1 MDYKQ
6 RDEYEKA
13 QCAKLAAMMP
23 GLLDLL
29 PGWVLKPS
37 DDGERWRKYVIEY
50 GGMGLCI
57 SIERSGKWDR
67 VNVGSWHW
75 PKYTPYTDRRHTSEI
90 GITPRELAGSQSLSS
105 ISVALDRGAVAL
117 ADGIRKRFLPE
128 YTRLYNECVEVA
140 AERQAYQDACRD
152 TWAEICG
159 IIEKKPDGGYQY
171 GPCGMTV
178 HQRGDK
184 TALIEMDMTPAQLRV
199 IIAALKA

>member
-37 DDGERWRKYVIEY
+37 DDGERWRQYVIECD
-50 GGMGLCI
+50 GMGIYI
-57 SIERSGKWDR
+57 SLDRAGKWDR
-67 VNVGSWHW
+67 VNIGSWHW
-75 PKYTPYTDRRHTSEI
+75 PKYVPYTDRRHTSEVS
-90 GITPRELAGSQSLSS
+90 ITPRELAGSQSLAS
-105 ISVALDRGAVAL
+105 ISVALDRGAAAL

-128 YTRLYNECVEVA
+128 YTRLYAECVRVA
-140 AERQAYQDACRD
+140 AERQVYQNACRD
-152 TWAEICG
+152 VWAEICG
-159 IIEKKPDGGYQY
+159 VIGKKPDHGYQY
-171 GPCGMTV
+171 GPHGMTLN
-178 HQRGDK
+178 QRGDK
-184 TALIEMDMTPAQLRV
+184 TARLEMDVTPAQLRV

>member
-13 QCAKLAAMMP
+13 QCAKLAAMML

-37 DDGERWRKYVIEY
+37 DDGERWRQYVIEY
-50 GGMGLCI
+50 GGMGIHI
-57 SIERSGKWDR
+57 SLDRAGKWDR

-75 PKYTPYTDRRHTSEI
+75 PKYTPYTNRHTSEI
-90 GITPRELAGSQSLSS
+90 SITPRELAGSQSLTS

-117 ADGIRKRFLPE
+117 ADNIRKRFLPE
-128 YTRLYNECVEVA
+128 YARLYNECVKVA
-140 AERQAYQDACRD
+140 AERQAYEDACWA

-159 IIEKKPDGGYQY
+159 IIGKKPDGGHQY

-184 TALIEMDMTPAQLRV
+184 TARIELDVTPAQLRAV
-199 IIAALKA
+199 ITALQA